1 MSDFIVYP
9 AVDLRFGKVVRLRQ
23 GRGDQQTVYSNDP
36 AAVALDWINQGAP
49 WLHVVNLNGAF
60 GESTREN
67 EAAIQQIVSAGKGR
81 VKVQLGGGI
90 RTAAQIETAL
100 ATGVSRVILGT
111 VIIEEPDFGVNM
123 LRRFGGD
130 RIVLGFD
137 AVKQELM
144 THGWQAPT
152 GVLMTD
158 VANRFADA
166 GAETLIY
173 TNIQKDGMQTGV
185 DWENAQQ
192 LAVQTG
198 LAVIASGGTASLED
212 ITRVKDA
219 GLHGVIVGRALYEG
233 SFTLKEAFDAG

>member
-123 LRRFGGD
+123 LRRFGG
-130 RIVLGFD
+130 
-137 AVKQELM
+137 
-144 THGWQAPT
+144 
-152 GVLMTD
+152 
-158 VANRFADA
+158 
-166 GAETLIY
+166 
-173 TNIQKDGMQTGV
+173 
-185 DWENAQQ
+185 
-192 LAVQTG
+192 
-198 LAVIASGGTASLED
+198 
-212 ITRVKDA
+212 
-219 GLHGVIVGRALYEG
+219 
-233 SFTLKEAFDAG
+233 